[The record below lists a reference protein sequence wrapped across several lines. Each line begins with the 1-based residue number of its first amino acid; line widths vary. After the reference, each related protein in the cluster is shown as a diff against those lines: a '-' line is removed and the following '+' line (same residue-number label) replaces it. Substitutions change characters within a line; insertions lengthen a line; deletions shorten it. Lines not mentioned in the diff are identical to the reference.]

1 MLKQEREQEH
11 HYEYE
16 QQQEQERERESMLL
30 PGFSKPLP
38 TDQSWHAPPTLNHPS
53 LFPSFYTSPSFWT
66 AARDVDHFH
75 PSISFSHRFVLLRCF
90 LEDGNWSWKRVRPTE
105 ISQMDMNLTT
115 SDSPKQPLFSRSTEN
130 LRPRFP
136 RTTNFNL
143 LERPFSALYRHRI
156 HELSDIREVSGSSK
170 GRTVRNQRPTL
181 TTVGPSKPNLALPQ
195 SRLNKTSDS
204 LSSEYTTPGAKPP
217 APPATPPRGL
227 GTRAPSALSL
237 PLTDVPLRRSS
248 ASFLG
253 GHSATG
259 SQSVSVSDLPSWKL
273 PGPTQAGQSVPSR
286 GRSDSP
292 VQAAI
297 QKDALA
303 SELLRHAASRTFI
316 KTSPPLDVVEN
327 GNLRHPRVEMT
338 VKLPSPLFVGGGTIE
353 GQVALKVDAN
363 TSTKSKLKPI
373 HISKLSVDI
382 IDLEE
387 VSDGRRWIFLSL
399 ATELFDHEHPPP
411 SSLVSSQDSISTT
424 EQLWQLKSGS
434 SAAVPFCIN
443 LPLNIGPPTYF
454 SKQAGIRYLFC
465 PTATIK
471 TGSKQSMIRQ
481 TWNIQMLTVHDPRKA
496 LASLPDPL
504 LASDS
509 VSMTHNGQVE
519 TCRLTAGLHR
529 QAWVNGAALFVDIH
543 IANNTSKSVKKVE
556 VQIEKSTL
564 WYSHAAAGTVES
576 SASHLRLPKKTDKE
590 YAATAITKKSREWDG
605 VPPHASE
612 VRTCNIDV
620 PPGHVTISTGRYF
633 EVRYFLN
640 VTITVGMFKTVT
652 IQMPI
657 LLIHMNSLDI
667 LPNSLAQ
674 VAAAIALKRA
684 RTVPV
689 NGNAPLYSPYHQ
701 GQAFTAPRRQPLD
714 RLRNRATSMGD
725 DISTLAYD
733 LENSPRKYGQ
743 NSFLHHSSRKTAT
756 SIANPFDNL
765 ENMVPRRPSI
775 SASSH
780 HHHVRHPS
788 CYHCQVLCAEFGL
801 TSLSATVP
809 AGAIL
814 PRLQLSTSGLGFSDN
829 EFEISPDSPPRT
841 IILRESERKMINHQR
856 ELHLQRQASQKSR
869 QTERPP
875 HASGDWDTEKEPL
888 LDIPYWGWEN
898 VAAAHSAGPKLP
910 DYGNQ
915 SRFNSIAATFGNMQE
930 REDHPFLYRAK
941 FEKART
947 VFEKKADS
955 STRPE
960 NGPARA
966 RSRTNPENMGLGP
979 IARTARQR
987 RVARSAERRSGSD
1000 MPRMSIDGP
1009 GPSME
1014 TRKPRGRAM
1023 RG

>member
-1 MLKQEREQEH
+1 MET
-11 HYEYE
+11 
-16 QQQEQERERESMLL
+16 
-30 PGFSKPLP
+30 SK
-38 TDQSWHAPPTLNHPS
+38 TDRSS
-53 LFPSFYTSPSFWT
+53 
-66 AARDVDHFH
+66 
-75 PSISFSHRFVLLRCF
+75 
-90 LEDGNWSWKRVRPTE
+90 EK
-105 ISQMDMNLTT
+105 DMNLRL
-115 SDSPKQPLFSRSTEN
+115 SDSPKLSLFSRSTDN

-136 RTTNFNL
+136 RTTNINL
-143 LERPFSALYRHRI
+143 FERPFSALSRHRI

-170 GRTVRNQRPTL
+170 GGTVRKHKPTL
-181 TTVGPSKPNLALPQ
+181 TTVGPSEPKLTLPQ
-195 SRLNKTSDS
+195 SGLNKTSDS
-204 LSSEYTTPGAKPP
+204 LSSEYTTPSANPP
-217 APPATPPRGL
+217 AAAATPPRGL
-227 GTRAPSALSL
+227 GSRAPSALSL

-259 SQSVSVSDLPSWKL
+259 SRGVSVSDFPSWKL
-273 PGPTQAGQSVPSR
+273 PGPAQAGHSVPSR

-292 VQAAI
+292 VRAAI
-297 QKDALA
+297 QKDAIA
-303 SELLRHAASRTFI
+303 SELLRHSASRTFI

-353 GQVALKVDAN
+353 GQVALNVDAN

-382 IDLEE
+382 IGLEE

-399 ATELFDHEHPPP
+399 ATELFDHKHPPP

-424 EQLWQLKSGS
+424 EQLWPLKSGS

-443 LPLNIGPPTYF
+443 LPLNIGPPPYF

-471 TGSKQSMIRQ
+471 IGSKQRLIRQ
-481 TWNIQMLTVHDPRKA
+481 TWNIQMLTVHDPQKA

-543 IANNTSKSVKKVE
+543 ITNNTSKSVKKIE

-620 PPGHVTISTGRYF
+620 PLGHVTISTGRYF

-640 VTITVGMFKTVT
+640 VIITVGMFKTVT

-674 VAAAIALKRA
+674 VAAAIELKRA

-701 GQAFTAPRRQPLD
+701 GQAFTAPRRQSLD
-714 RLRNRATSMGD
+714 RLRNGTTSMGD
-725 DISTLAYD
+725 DISALTYD

-765 ENMVPRRPSI
+765 ENMVPRRPSV

-788 CYHCQVLCAEFGL
+788 CYHCQLLGAELGRK
-801 TSLSATVP
+801 SSSATVP
-809 AGAIL
+809 AGPTL
-814 PRLQLSTSGLGFSDN
+814 PRLQLSTSGLGFSDS
-829 EFEISPDSPPRT
+829 EFEISPDSPPRKVM
-841 IILRESERKMINHQR
+841 LSESERKMINQQR
-856 ELHLQRQASQKSR
+856 ELQLQRQASQKSR

-875 HASGDWDTEKEPL
+875 RASGDGDIEKEPL
-888 LDIPYWGWEN
+888 LDIPYWGWKN
-898 VAAAHSAGPKLP
+898 VAAAHTAGPKLP
-910 DYGNQ
+910 DYGNR
-915 SRFNSIAATFGNMQE
+915 SRFNSIAAVTSGNMQE
-930 REDHPFLYRAK
+930 PEDHPFLDRAK

-947 VFEKKADS
+947 VFEKKAES
-955 STRPE
+955 STRAE
-960 NGPARA
+960 NGPART
-966 RSRTNPENMGLGP
+966 RSRTNPESMGLGTT
-979 IARTARQR
+979 ARPARQR
-987 RVARSAERRSGSD
+987 RVARSAERKSGSG

-1014 TRKPRGRAM
+1014 TRKPRGRPM